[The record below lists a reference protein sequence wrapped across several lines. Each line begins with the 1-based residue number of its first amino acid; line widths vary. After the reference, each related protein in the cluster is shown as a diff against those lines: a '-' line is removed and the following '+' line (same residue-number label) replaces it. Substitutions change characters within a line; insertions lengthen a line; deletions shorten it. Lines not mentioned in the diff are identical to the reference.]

1 MAPREWLPHVLHLR
15 VVLPAIARVNS
26 GLSPGAVVG
35 RVLRGLRVGN
45 LWICMP
51 GDFLSG
57 GGRCTG
63 VVTFVLG
70 HGDLVLSLWRLWHRE
85 YWWVFRLWLVVGWV
99 LGVWVAGM
107 HVVVGL
113 GLVRSGYVMI
123 GRIWLDYGQGL

>member
-1 MAPREWLPHVLHLR
+1 M
-15 VVLPAIARVNS
+15 
-26 GLSPGAVVG
+26 
-35 RVLRGLRVGN
+35 
-45 LWICMP
+45 
-51 GDFLSG
+51 
-57 GGRCTG
+57 
-63 VVTFVLG
+63 VTFVLG